1 MNIEFKVLCRGI
13 DCPIKENC
21 KRYFLNN
28 NLNVGYQSFQ
38 VTPFD
43 QENLYCKYFINKEK
57 P

>member
-13 DCPIKENC
+13 DCPIREYC

-28 NLNVGYQSFQ
+28 NLNIGYESFQ

-43 QENLYCKYFINKEK
+43 FENLYCEYFIKIEK

>member
-13 DCPIKENC
+13 DCQIKENC
-21 KRYFLNN
+21 KRYLLNN